1 MDFEWTE
8 EESDRYNLIYSR
20 TKLWPTPDP
29 GFFTSPEWKLCASL
43 GLLGLSIPEKY
54 GGGGGGGFVIRGP
67 RVSSRR
73 AAPPTRLFFFAPR
86 GLVPAALPR
95 RPVSGVWLGPG
106 WGAPP

>member
-54 GGGGGGGFVIRGP
+54 GGGGGGFLATPPAPGGVGRGGP
-67 RVSSRR
+67 AKGLV
-73 AAPPTRLFFFAPR
+73 FFAPARLFPCSSPLAAAR
-86 GLVPAALPR
+86 GEEGGR
-95 RPVSGVWLGPG
+95 E
-106 WGAPP
+106 